1 MTETVNRSSRRTSMH
16 VSLSPIFSA
25 STADKIPPALSTS
38 LDADDLGQSYSG
50 LQLKLGLYTSIRS
63 IQFRIVF
70 FIYLQRLKGRQLL
83 ELEL

>member
-50 LQLKLGLYTSIRS
+50 LQLKLGPYMSIRS
-63 IQFRIVF
+63 IQFRIVSS
-70 FIYLQRLKGRQLL
+70 IYLQNLKVVQLL
-83 ELEL
+83 EPEL